1 MKKLFQ
7 KELAILSAFKSIRLN
22 DLNLGGALLALIIMG
37 VNLLTNNINMIPLIG
52 GIFTTTLILILLV
65 IIIVKLK
72 NEINKRDLQAFI
84 CIQTSLL
91 LLNILLESF
100 FPLSTQFLKV
110 FISLYLIFNVFV
122 FILYIVSKSVKEKE
136 ETTA

>member
-7 KELAILSAFKSIRLN
+7 KELAIFTSFKSIRLH
-22 DLNLGGALLALIIMG
+22 DLNLGGALLALIITV
-37 VNLLTNNINMIPLIG
+37 VNLLTNNIKWTPIIG
-52 GIFTTTLILILLV
+52 GIFNTTLILILLI

-100 FPLSTQFLKV
+100 FPLSIHFLKV
-110 FISLYLIFNVFV
+110 FISLYVIFNIFV
-122 FILYIVSKSVKEKE
+122 FILYSVSEPVQE
-136 ETTA
+136 EEITA